1 MIVDR
6 LAGSGRAI
14 NNAGVMP
21 ANDLDALEVRELYD
35 RLLLGI
41 GASPLHLL
49 WWFPLSVVLGVLSL
63 ALPVWVRFNMSCLSW
78 LTGWVHHRDPPNAP
92 SSPRREPG
100 AVRKPPCPAR
110 LRRSRRR

>member
-35 RLLLGI
+35 RLLNEFPRWLAAARGQ
-41 GASPLHLL
+41 GLL
-49 WWFPLSVVLGVLSL
+49 
-63 ALPVWVRFNMSCLSW
+63 A
-78 LTGWVHHRDPPNAP
+78 D
-92 SSPRREPG
+92 
-100 AVRKPPCPAR
+100 
-110 LRRSRRR
+110 